1 MRGFKREAASF
12 VLPPEPYMKTIV
24 VSVEKFEDAVRGMLI
39 YVHMVHAHT
48 DTLTEAGFDK
58 QS

>member
-1 MRGFKREAASF
+1 
-12 VLPPEPYMKTIV
+12 MKTIV